1 MKASARFDNDVDGD
15 ASLVDVLAFSFRVSR
30 SDVPV
35 CNDLPN
41 LRVMS
46 DSESTLETLIDVDSV
61 VFDVDA

>member
-1 MKASARFDNDVDGD
+1 
-15 ASLVDVLAFSFRVSR
+15 
-30 SDVPV
+30 
-35 CNDLPN
+35 